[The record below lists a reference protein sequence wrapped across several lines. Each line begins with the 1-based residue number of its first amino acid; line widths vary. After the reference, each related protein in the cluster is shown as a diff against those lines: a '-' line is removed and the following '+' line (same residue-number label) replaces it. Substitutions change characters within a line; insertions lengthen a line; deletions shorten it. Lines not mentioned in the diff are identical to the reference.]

1 MLQAHISFKHI
12 DKSINLCFLIST
24 YPPSTHK
31 NSVFPVTPVCYYLYQ
46 LVAGVFGGSRYIYIY
61 IYIYNDHLNLAKI
74 VDRSFVLVVDNLC
87 ESSVFSS
94 SF

>member
-1 MLQAHISFKHI
+1 MVCSQLPQYVTTYTSWLQGYLE
-12 DKSINLCFLIST
+12 DPGT
-24 YPPSTHK
+24 YII
-31 NSVFPVTPVCYYLYQ
+31 
-46 LVAGVFGGSRYIYIY
+46 YIYMY

-74 VDRSFVLVVDNLC
+74 VDISFVLVVDNLC